1 MGQVKALDHIDT
13 GIIETRGYKLDK
25 VFAVNT
31 GDNILDIQSQ
41 ALDYAE
47 KLADVHEVGFRP
59 ISKGESVYF
68 DVYILK

>member
-25 VFAVNT
+25 VFTVGAS
-31 GDNILDIQSQ
+31 DDILDIQSQ
-41 ALDYAE
+41 AMDYAE
-47 KLADVHEVGFRP
+47 KLADKYEVGFRP
-59 ISKGESVYF
+59 ISKGDDIYF